1 MNSSPVGPTED
12 WGFELAVLLTL
23 VGGLEAMVCRLVTE
37 DTCRAWTPLDGG
49 PLLTVLAE
57 VCRLNVDETAVLDV
71 GGLACGADFKE
82 VCDDDL
88 FIFGGGWNSKYSL
101 EFRVATM

>member
-1 MNSSPVGPTED
+1 M
-12 WGFELAVLLTL
+12 
-23 VGGLEAMVCRLVTE
+23 
-37 DTCRAWTPLDGG
+37 
-49 PLLTVLAE
+49 LAE

-88 FIFGGGWNSKYSL
+88 FIFGGG
-101 EFRVATM
+101 

>member
-1 MNSSPVGPTED
+1 
-12 WGFELAVLLTL
+12 
-23 VGGLEAMVCRLVTE
+23 MVCRLVTE
-37 DTCRAWTPLDGG
+37 DTGRACTPPDGG

-88 FIFGGGWNSKYSL
+88 FIFGGG
-101 EFRVATM
+101 